1 MLTRYRYTLL
11 QKNEN
16 NATDKLKLRSEN
28 DAQSTSSSSRQPS
41 SKMKRHYRLFNK
53 ATDLL
58 PMNVSCFDTR
68 TLYSSASC
76 LRKVYINLYHRL
88 FVLTLAGIDVQAE
101 LQMKTGS
108 PTLGFQH
115 PAANIP
121 QIPPPQPPLQRTAM
135 HRHQARRSGTN
146 FLPKL
151 APGQSNNDMAF
162 QGSPQG
168 HPTPS
173 SHASS
178 PTTVSTRSPMV
189 IQQGGNNTPPTSTV
203 LAQPQ
208 MQQYHNFA
216 RSSQKPPNAAFQQRQ
231 QMSPNA
237 QRSGPPSSHLSNQSA
252 SNHSSLGASMS
263 TGLPGGNAIPASQFY
278 PSPFQKHIDQ
288 LGKFTPTPLIELCS
302 S

>member
-1 MLTRYRYTLL
+1 
-11 QKNEN
+11 
-16 NATDKLKLRSEN
+16 
-28 DAQSTSSSSRQPS
+28 
-41 SKMKRHYRLFNK
+41 
-53 ATDLL
+53 
-58 PMNVSCFDTR
+58 
-68 TLYSSASC
+68 
-76 LRKVYINLYHRL
+76 
-88 FVLTLAGIDVQAE
+88 
-101 LQMKTGS
+101 MKTGS

-121 QIPPPQPPLQRTAM
+121 QIQPPQPPLQRTAM
-135 HRHQARRSGTN
+135 QRHQARKSGN

-151 APGQSNNDMAF
+151 APGQANNDMVF

-178 PTTVSTRSPMV
+178 PTSISTRSPMV
-189 IQQGGNNTPPTSTV
+189 IQQGGNSTPPTSAI

-216 RSSQKPPNAAFQQRQ
+216 PRSSQQPPNQAFQQRQ

-237 QRSGPPSSHLSNQSA
+237 QRPVPPSQFPNSHAAPNR
-252 SNHSSLGASMS
+252 NSLTAPMS
-263 TGLPGGNAIPASQFY
+263 VGGNVNPAIPASQFY

-288 LGKFTPTPLIELCS
+288 LGKFSPIPIYRTVFVLD
-302 S
+302 

>member
-1 MLTRYRYTLL
+1 
-11 QKNEN
+11 
-16 NATDKLKLRSEN
+16 
-28 DAQSTSSSSRQPS
+28 
-41 SKMKRHYRLFNK
+41 
-53 ATDLL
+53 
-58 PMNVSCFDTR
+58 
-68 TLYSSASC
+68 
-76 LRKVYINLYHRL
+76 
-88 FVLTLAGIDVQAE
+88 
-101 LQMKTGS
+101 MKTGS

-121 QIPPPQPPLQRTAM
+121 HIQPPQPPLQRTAM
-135 HRHQARRSGTN
+135 QRHQQRRSGTN

-151 APGQSNNDMAF
+151 APGQSNADMAF

-178 PTTVSTRSPMV
+178 PTSISTRSPMV
-189 IQQGGNNTPPTSTV
+189 IQQGGNSTPPTSAV

-208 MQQYHNFA
+208 MQQYHSFA
-216 RSSQKPPNAAFQQRQ
+216 RSSQQPPNQAFQQRQ

-237 QRSGPPSSHLSNQSA
+237 QRPGAQSQYQP
-252 SNHSSLGASMS
+252 NHSTSNRNSLNPPMSAGA
-263 TGLPGGNAIPASQFY
+263 PGGNVNPAIPASQFY

-288 LGKFTPTPLIELCS
+288 LGKLTLPLQIELCS

>member
-1 MLTRYRYTLL
+1 
-11 QKNEN
+11 
-16 NATDKLKLRSEN
+16 
-28 DAQSTSSSSRQPS
+28 
-41 SKMKRHYRLFNK
+41 
-53 ATDLL
+53 
-58 PMNVSCFDTR
+58 
-68 TLYSSASC
+68 
-76 LRKVYINLYHRL
+76 
-88 FVLTLAGIDVQAE
+88 
-101 LQMKTGS
+101 MKTGS

-121 QIPPPQPPLQRTAM
+121 QIQPPQPPLQRTALQ
-135 HRHQARRSGTN
+135 RHHARRSGQN

-151 APGQSNNDMAF
+151 APGQSNVDMGF

-178 PTTVSTRSPMV
+178 PTNVSTRSPM
-189 IQQGGNNTPPTSTV
+189 IMQQGGNTPPTSAV

-208 MQQYHNFA
+208 AQQYHNFGRA
-216 RSSQKPPNAAFQQRQ
+216 SQQPPNPSYYQRQ

-237 QRSGPPSSHLSNQSA
+237 QRPAPPSHYQSSASIHSSHSTGSRHSLSGPLSAGVGAVTSNAGPSAAQY
-252 SNHSSLGASMS
+252 
-263 TGLPGGNAIPASQFY
+263 Y

-288 LGKFTPTPLIELCS
+288 LGKLSPIFPIELCS

>member
-1 MLTRYRYTLL
+1 M
-11 QKNEN
+11 
-16 NATDKLKLRSEN
+16 
-28 DAQSTSSSSRQPS
+28 P
-41 SKMKRHYRLFNK
+41 
-53 ATDLL
+53 
-58 PMNVSCFDTR
+58 
-68 TLYSSASC
+68 
-76 LRKVYINLYHRL
+76 
-88 FVLTLAGIDVQAE
+88 GIDVQSE

-121 QIPPPQPPLQRTAM
+121 PIQPPQPPLQRTAIQ
-135 HRHQARRSGTN
+135 RHQARRSGS

-151 APGQSNNDMAF
+151 APGQTNNDIAF

-178 PTTVSTRSPMV
+178 PTNVSTRSPMV
-189 IQQGGNNTPPTSTV
+189 IQQGGNNTPPTSAV

-208 MQQYHNFA
+208 MQQYHTFP
-216 RSSQKPPNAAFQQRQ
+216 RSSQQPPSSAFQQRP

-237 QRSGPPSSHLSNQSA
+237 QRPGPPLQTSSNQSI
-252 SNHSSLGASMS
+252 SSRNSLNAPMS
-263 TGLPGGNAIPASQFY
+263 AGLPSGHINASIPASQFY

-288 LGKFTPTPLIELCS
+288 LGKLTLFPLIELCS